1 MSAQAMH
8 DAEVIAVRQAQTGDE
23 AALSLL
29 GAATFLE
36 SYAHLLPVTDITGHV
51 GRQHAPEVYAR
62 WLKDPSCR
70 CWLAEHLPG
79 RAPVGYAVVTP
90 PDLPLSDLA
99 PGDLEIRRIYLLHR
113 FQRGGLGRR
122 LMDEVIAHARRTGC
136 PRVLLGVY
144 SRNEAA
150 LAFYARLGFTRAGTR
165 QFRVG
170 ANDYFDYILQLVL

>member
-1 MSAQAMH
+1 MSVQPGFDFAA
-8 DAEVIAVRQAQTGDE
+8 IAVRQAKAGDE

-51 GRQHAPEVYAR
+51 GRQHAAEIYAR
-62 WLKDPSCR
+62 WLQDAGCC

-90 PDLPLSDLA
+90 PDLPLADLA

-113 FQRGGLGRR
+113 FQGGGLGRR
-122 LMDEVIAHARRTGC
+122 LMDEVIAHARRAGS